1 VAVDKGETVALLPL
15 DPDALARQLQEEIR
29 RITGKTVAV
38 IINDSHGRPFR
49 EGTVGVAIGVAG
61 PRPADDQRGR
71 ADLSGYIVHA
81 TMVGLADQ
89 LAAAASLVMGQTNE
103 ALPMVILRGIPYHP
117 QESTSREMIRADLL
131 TIPSHAP
138 LPQ

>member
-1 VAVDKGETVALLPL
+1 MAGDEGETVALLPL
-15 DPDALARQLQEEIR
+15 DPDASARQLREKIR
-29 RITGKTVAV
+29 RITGKTIAV

-61 PRPADDQRGR
+61 LRPVDDQRGR
-71 ADLSGYIVHA
+71 ADLFGYIMHA

-103 ALPMVILRGIPYHP
+103 ALPMVILRGVPYHP
-117 QESTSREMIRADLL
+117 QEGTSREMIRERAKDLFR
-131 TIPSHAP
+131 
-138 LPQ
+138 